1 MVFSHLAAANFPV
14 FLVNFGI
21 LNCSNTYV
29 QSYKFSSIKKERCQ
43 PRLPGRWVFEHPG
56 VKAPGTP
63 KMMNFPLL
71 VSSAR
76 LTLVPGSF
84 SNRSTEGTESPA
96 CMREGRNKLSV
107 VCTLAVVFDE
117 YLDGSHC
124 GGVEEVLGGGEDAG
138 VRPESQEATERRS
151 RGGSGGEGAYHGG
164 ATSAGKGKRKLFS
177 HEVVIE

>member
-1 MVFSHLAAANFPV
+1 M
-14 FLVNFGI
+14 
-21 LNCSNTYV
+21 
-29 QSYKFSSIKKERCQ
+29 
-43 PRLPGRWVFEHPG
+43 
-56 VKAPGTP
+56 
-63 KMMNFPLL
+63 
-71 VSSAR
+71 
-76 LTLVPGSF
+76 
-84 SNRSTEGTESPA
+84 
-96 CMREGRNKLSV
+96 SV